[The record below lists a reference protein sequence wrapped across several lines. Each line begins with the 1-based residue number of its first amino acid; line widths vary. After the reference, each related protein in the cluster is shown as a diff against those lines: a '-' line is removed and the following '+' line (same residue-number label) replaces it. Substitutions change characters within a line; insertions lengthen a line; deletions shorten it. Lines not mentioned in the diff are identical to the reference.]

1 MKIILSK
8 YVKGRR
14 IFMTL
19 DFTLWL
25 YQQLE
30 LLTEP
35 TRILVYIVIYMVLPL
50 LCLGL
55 LYLDKKYN

>member
-1 MKIILSK
+1 
-8 YVKGRR
+8 
-14 IFMTL
+14 MTL